1 MHRQFTFSH
10 VFHIKLQFFANN
22 ILKSI
27 ERIKSKIEK
36 YKITNKII
44 QNMNL
49 ELNMNYINKIIAK
62 AHFKRS
68 F

>member
-27 ERIKSKIEK
+27 ERIKLKIEK
-36 YKITNKII
+36 YKITNNNTSTKREIRV
-44 QNMNL
+44 NY
-49 ELNMNYINKIIAK
+49 ELY
-62 AHFKRS
+62 
-68 F
+68 